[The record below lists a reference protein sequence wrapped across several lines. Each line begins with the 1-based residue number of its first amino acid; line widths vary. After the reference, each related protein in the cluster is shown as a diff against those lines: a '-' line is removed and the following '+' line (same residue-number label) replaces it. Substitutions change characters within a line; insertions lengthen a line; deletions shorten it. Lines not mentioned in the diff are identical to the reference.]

1 MRHMIRLTH
10 IFWILLLLGCSAAS
24 DPEIDSN
31 GSDDP
36 SSSAETPP
44 DDDDNVSNLDDDN
57 QQGESNN
64 QDETND
70 DPWDAV
76 AALIEE
82 QRANA
87 NIPGLAVAVTRPGE
101 VVWTAAFGMANLDT
115 GLAVSVDTPFML
127 ASVSKT
133 VTAVAVMRAELENQ
147 LTLDEHINLHLPF
160 TVDNPRTEGEV
171 IKLRHLVS
179 HTSGIRDN
187 WSQMPYTDGDSPY
200 PLGTYLEGYLVAGGD
215 WYNATDNFYTYMP
228 GTTNNY
234 GNIATA
240 LAGYVV
246 ESATGIAFDDY
257 CQELIFDELN
267 MNHTG
272 WHLDDFDTDT
282 LAMPY
287 TYINGQ
293 HEAVGHYGYPDYP
306 DGQLRSSVSDMAR
319 FLAAISNQGQ
329 LGQAAVLSPQSTT
342 NMLSAQYPDV
352 DASQFVFWY
361 LSIVANRAVIGHGG
375 SDQGV
380 ATEIAFSPE
389 SGIGIVFLMNT
400 TWDVAGDAPN
410 AIMEALF
417 DQAESDAVNGSGL
430 D

>member
-1 MRHMIRLTH
+1 MRFIIRWPH
-10 IFWILLLLGCSAAS
+10 IFWFLLLLGCSAAT
-24 DPEIDSN
+24 DPEIDPN
-31 GSDDP
+31 GAGEQP
-36 SSSAETPP
+36 SSEETPP
-44 DDDDNVSNLDDDN
+44 LDEESDPEVEDEDNGEPADN
-57 QQGESNN
+57 NGDNSQ
-64 QDETND
+64 
-70 DPWDAV
+70 DPWDAL
-76 AALIEE
+76 ATFIEE
-82 QRANA
+82 QRAST

-101 VVWTAAFGMANLDT
+101 VVWTAAFGMANLET

-133 VTAVAVMRAELENQ
+133 VTAVAVMRAELDNH
-147 LTLDEHINLHLPF
+147 LRLDEHINLHLPF
-160 TVDNPRTEGEV
+160 TVDNPRTDGEV
-171 IKLRHLVS
+171 IKLSHLVS

-187 WSQMPYTDGDSPY
+187 WSQMPYTDGDSTY
-200 PLGTYLEGYLVAGGD
+200 SLGTYLDGYLVEGGD
-215 WYNATDNFYTYMP
+215 WYNPTENFYNYMP

-246 ESATGIAFDDY
+246 ESATGTAFDDY

-272 WHLDDFDTDT
+272 WHLDDFDPAI

-287 TYINGQ
+287 EYTNGQ

-319 FLAAISNQGQ
+319 FVAAISNQGQ
-329 LGQAAVLSPQSTT
+329 LEQAAILSPESTAS
-342 NMLSAQYPDV
+342 MLAPPYPDV
-352 DASQFVFWY
+352 DSSQFVFWY
-361 LSIVANRAVIGHGG
+361 QSTMAGRTVIGHGG

-389 SGIGIVFLMNT
+389 SGIGVIFMINT
-400 TWDVAGDAPN
+400 TWDVAGDAPG

-417 DQAESDAVNGSGL
+417 THAETH
-430 D
+430 